1 MEQME
6 KPISDKVLKI
16 ITENYKEAF
25 NKLNMES
32 FDVYS
37 FLNNEFKN
45 TEDITKNYLFQFIF
59 RSFYRLDNA
68 GLTPEFKTRYF
79 ELLQEY
85 RNKPI
90 DLKAICFDLS
100 DYKTRKG
107 LSSIQFSFA
116 TKLANTI
123 DNSYPIYDSEVIRL
137 FNFKQP
143 YSIKDKDKKL
153 NHYLEQYD
161 YILYASRELVKDEQ
175 LKSILNKM
183 DVSFGESCIKMS
195 DTKKLDSLMW
205 GIGKVLKY
213 KRNESRN

>member
-1 MEQME
+1 MHQLAE
-6 KPISDKVLKI
+6 KVLKVI
-16 ITENYKEAF
+16 IENYKESF
-25 NKLNMES
+25 NKLNIES

-45 TEDITKNYLFQFIF
+45 TKDITRNYLFQFIF

-85 RNKPI
+85 RDKPI
-90 DLKAICFDLS
+90 DLNAICIDLS

-107 LSSIQFSFA
+107 LNSIQFSFA

-123 DNSYPIYDSEVIRL
+123 DDSYPIYDSEVIRL

-143 YSIKDKDKKL
+143 YRFEKDEKIKI
-153 NHYLEQYD
+153 YLEQYD
-161 YILYASRELVKDEQ
+161 YILSTSKKLITNAQVQ
-175 LKSILNKM
+175 LIFKEMNIN
-183 DVSFGESCIKMS
+183 FGESCIKMS
-195 DTKKLDSLMW
+195 ETKKLDTLMW
-205 GIGKVLKY
+205 GIGKVLNDFRK
-213 KRNESRN
+213 

>member
-1 MEQME
+1 MQQL
-6 KPISDKVLKI
+6 KPLLTEKVLKVI
-16 ITENYKEAF
+16 IENYKESF
-25 NKLNMES
+25 NKLNIEN

-37 FLNNEFKN
+37 FLNNEFRN

-90 DLKAICFDLS
+90 DLNAICLDLS

-107 LSSIQFSFA
+107 LNSIQFSFA

-123 DNSYPIYDSEVIRL
+123 DNSYPIYDSEIIRL

-143 YSIKDKDKKL
+143 YSVKDKDIKL
-153 NHYLEQYD
+153 NQYLEQYD
-161 YILYASRELVKDEQ
+161 YILSTSKELITNAQVQ
-175 LKSILNKM
+175 LIFKEMNIN
-183 DVSFGESCIKMS
+183 FGESCIKMS
-195 DTKKLDSLMW
+195 KTKKLDTLMW
-205 GIGKVLKY
+205 GIGKVLNDFRK
-213 KRNESRN
+213 

>member
-1 MEQME
+1 MQQLKQPLAEQ
-6 KPISDKVLKI
+6 ILKI
-16 ITENYKEAF
+16 LIENYKESF
-25 NKLNMES
+25 NKLNIES

-45 TEDITKNYLFQFIF
+45 TKDITRNYLFQFIF

-68 GLTPEFKTRYF
+68 GLTPEFKTIYF

-90 DLKAICFDLS
+90 DLNAICLDLS

-107 LSSIQFSFA
+107 LNSIQFSFA

-123 DNSYPIYDSEVIRL
+123 DDSYPIYDSEVIRL

-143 YSIKDKDKKL
+143 YRFEKDEKIKI
-153 NHYLEQYD
+153 YLEQYD
-161 YILYASRELVKDEQ
+161 YILSTSKELITNAQVQ
-175 LKSILNKM
+175 LIFKEM
-183 DVSFGESCIKMS
+183 DINFGESCIKMS
-195 DTKKLDSLMW
+195 EIK
-205 GIGKVLKY
+205 
-213 KRNESRN
+213 N